1 MPTIVTMPKWGLT
14 MTTGTIT
21 SWIAS
26 EGDEVAE
33 GAPLLT
39 VETEKA
45 VNDVEAPAEGV
56 LVKIVA
62 GTGDE
67 IPVMGALAVIAA
79 KGEVVSD
86 DEIAALV
93 GGAAPVAAAGAVA
106 AASGPARAP
115 RAAARDASGR
125 VNASPAARKRAAEL
139 GIDLATVEATG
150 PGGRVTSED
159 IDRAAAAAKNAAA
172 APRED
177 IVTLASGRQ
186 IASLVAG
193 PEDAETKLLFIHG
206 LTGSQATW
214 GAVLGPLVDRYRL
227 AAIDLPGHGKSD
239 KPMPEAADYSAA
251 GLAENVG
258 EVIVSLGLAP
268 AVVVGHSFGG
278 AVALSLAQQR
288 PKLVRALVLVDSGGL
303 GPEISPELISLVEAH
318 PSKDVARGLLELF
331 IEDKRLVLDR
341 GVDDMYHGISQAG
354 AHGAIRA
361 IVNDAFPEGRQ
372 NLSLAEKL
380 GDVHTPTFLVWGEL
394 DRVIPVA
401 QSGAAHDKIAGS
413 WLEVIEG
420 IGHVPQVEAPQRFAE
435 LLEEFVTSL
444 PPVPEPEPEPAP
456 NAEAETDATAA
467 EPAADAPADA
477 DATASPNGASDEEP
491 PSPSESELTSNQG

>member
-79 KGEVVSD
+79 KGEIVSD

-150 PGGRVTSED
+150 PGGRITSED
-159 IDRAAAAAKNAAA
+159 IDRAAAAAKSASAAPSSSRCWDRRAAA
-172 APRED
+172 R
-177 IVTLASGRQ
+177 
-186 IASLVAG
+186 
-193 PEDAETKLLFIHG
+193 
-206 LTGSQATW
+206 
-214 GAVLGPLVDRYRL
+214 
-227 AAIDLPGHGKSD
+227 
-239 KPMPEAADYSAA
+239 
-251 GLAENVG
+251 
-258 EVIVSLGLAP
+258 
-268 AVVVGHSFGG
+268 
-278 AVALSLAQQR
+278 R
-288 PKLVRALVLVDSGGL
+288 PCCA
-303 GPEISPELISLVEAH
+303 
-318 PSKDVARGLLELF
+318 
-331 IEDKRLVLDR
+331 
-341 GVDDMYHGISQAG
+341 
-354 AHGAIRA
+354 
-361 IVNDAFPEGRQ
+361 
-372 NLSLAEKL
+372 
-380 GDVHTPTFLVWGEL
+380 
-394 DRVIPVA
+394 
-401 QSGAAHDKIAGS
+401 
-413 WLEVIEG
+413 
-420 IGHVPQVEAPQRFAE
+420 
-435 LLEEFVTSL
+435 
-444 PPVPEPEPEPAP
+444 
-456 NAEAETDATAA
+456 
-467 EPAADAPADA
+467 
-477 DATASPNGASDEEP
+477 
-491 PSPSESELTSNQG
+491 